1 MREARE
7 ASFNS
12 PPSRHQLVEAI
23 AGLILGPQVDFA
35 LPAVTRNPGGQTH
48 SRRKRFVATVRCVN
62 SSRSN
67 SASQQ
72 CTSYA
77 RHTKLDFI
85 DIKRWHSATA
95 KDGKITGLQ
104 IWMSGE
110 EITYQFDDLERLISV
125 QTASLFFGLS

>member
-1 MREARE
+1 
-7 ASFNS
+7 
-12 PPSRHQLVEAI
+12 
-23 AGLILGPQVDFA
+23 GLILGPQVDFA

-62 SSRSN
+62 SGTVSDSSRSN

-72 CTSYA
+72 FTSYA